1 MYCNL
6 LEKERAKLLNL
17 QEKGLI
23 VAGAPIHRKT
33 KRERKTS
40 ALCKRM
46 VAPQLFHVSMCL
58 ATSTWAVALVAMHP
72 KTWKWPLCGYPFPI
86 MRNCVGVGFDFRKCI

>member
-23 VAGAPIHRKT
+23 VAGCRYIGRLKEKGKPV
-33 KRERKTS
+33 
-40 ALCKRM
+40 LYVKRM

-58 ATSTWAVALVAMHP
+58 ASTWAVALVAMHP
-72 KTWKWPLCGYPFPI
+72 KTWKWPLCGYLFPI